1 MDLVQ
6 SAFGI
11 ETVDEIIARSDL
23 ASGGAYTA
31 VGTYDHQEIVSLV
44 VNLSKVSGT
53 AVPDLMAI
61 FGKHLFSRFA
71 VLYPDMV
78 GSTEDGL
85 DFLESVEDYIHVEV
99 KKLYPKADLP
109 RFDCSRPS
117 PDELI
122 MIYHSNKH
130 FEDLAGGLI
139 AGCLEHFQEDA
150 SIERAEPRDEGEGV
164 VFRIRRHH

>member
-109 RFDCSRPS
+109 
-117 PDELI
+117 
-122 MIYHSNKH
+122 H
-130 FEDLAGGLI
+130 
-139 AGCLEHFQEDA
+139 
-150 SIERAEPRDEGEGV
+150 
-164 VFRIRRHH
+164 